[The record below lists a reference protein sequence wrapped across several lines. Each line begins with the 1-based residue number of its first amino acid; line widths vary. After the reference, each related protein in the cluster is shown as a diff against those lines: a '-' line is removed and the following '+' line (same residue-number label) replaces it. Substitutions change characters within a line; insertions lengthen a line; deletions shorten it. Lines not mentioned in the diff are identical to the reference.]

1 MFHAKKKASTI
12 IAQSPNQKRRTL
24 LAAGSAA
31 LVAPLLGMG
40 GYAWA
45 QTARKRTPL
54 SFAWNQTSFCLTP
67 IAVAKET
74 GIFEKNGLDVSLVN
88 YSGST
93 DQLLEAIATGKSDAA
108 VGMIYRWLK
117 PLEAGFDVKVVA
129 GLHGGCMRL
138 SAYKPTGITRVEE
151 LRGKTIGV
159 PDLGA
164 PSTHF
169 FKVFIHKR
177 GIDPEK
183 EVTWRVYPRDLLGL
197 AAEKGEIQAIA
208 DTDPLLY
215 KIERDSK
222 AGFTELA
229 TNASGEYHGR
239 TCCVVGVG
247 GKLLREN
254 RPTVAALTR
263 SLVEAYDWTAGH
275 IDESARIFL
284 KYATNITFDEL
295 KELYATL
302 NLHRHAIGADL
313 RDEIV
318 GYAKDFKE
326 LGVLKASTDP
336 AKYADR
342 VFEKVL

>member
-1 MFHAKKKASTI
+1 MSQKDFAAS
-12 IAQSPNQKRRTL
+12 SSSVNPRRRAL
-24 LAAGSAA
+24 LAAAPA
-31 LVAPLLGMG
+31 VLAVPLLGLG
-40 GYAWA
+40 GSAFA
-45 QTARKRTPL
+45 QAVAPKKLLPF

-67 IAVAKET
+67 VAVAKET
-74 GIFEKNGLDVSLVN
+74 GIFEKNGLDVTLVN

-93 DQLLEAIATGKSDAA
+93 DQLLEALATGKSDAA
-108 VGMIYRWLK
+108 IGMIYRWLK

-138 SAYKPTGITRVEE
+138 TAYKPTGITKIEE

-164 PSTHF
+164 PATHF
-169 FKVFIHKR
+169 FKVFIHKH

-183 EVTWRVYPRDLLGL
+183 EVTWRVYQRDLLGL
-197 AAEKGEIQAIA
+197 AAEKGEIHAVA
-208 DTDPLLY
+208 DSDPLLY

-229 TNASGEYHGR
+229 SNGSGENRDR
-239 TCCVVGVG
+239 TCCVIGVG

-254 RPTVAALTR
+254 RPAVAALTR

-275 IDESARIFL
+275 IDESAKIFL
-284 KYATNITFDEL
+284 KYTTNITVEEL
-295 KELYATL
+295 RELYATL
-302 NLHRHAIGADL
+302 NLHHHALGTDL
-313 RDEIV
+313 SDEIA
-318 GYAKDFKE
+318 GYARDFKE

-336 AKYADR
+336 AEYADR

>member
-1 MFHAKKKASTI
+1 MSQKNFASSNLI
-12 IAQSPNQKRRTL
+12 SPKRRAL
-24 LAAGSAA
+24 LAAAPA
-31 LVAPLLGMG
+31 VLAAPLLGIG
-40 GYAWA
+40 GTVFA
-45 QTARKRTPL
+45 QAAAPGKLTPF

-138 SAYKPTGITRVEE
+138 TAYKPTGITRVEE

-169 FKVFIHKR
+169 FKVFIHKA

-183 EVTWRVYPRDLLGL
+183 EVTWRVYQRDLLGL

-229 TNASGEYHGR
+229 TNASGEYHNR
-239 TCCVVGVG
+239 TCCVIGVG

-254 RPTVAALTR
+254 KPAVAALTR
-263 SLVEAYDWTAGH
+263 SLVEAYSWTAQH
-275 IDESARIFL
+275 IDESAKIFL
-284 KYATNITFDEL
+284 KYTTNITFEEL

-302 NLHRHAIGADL
+302 NLHHQSIGNDL

-336 AKYADR
+336 IKYADH

>member
-1 MFHAKKKASTI
+1 MSHSATKNTFNA
-12 IAQSPNQKRRTL
+12 RRRAL
-24 LAAGSAA
+24 LAAGPV
-31 LVAPLLGMG
+31 LVAAPLFGLAGRAG
-40 GYAWA
+40 A
-45 QTARKRTPL
+45 QTAPAKLTPI

-67 IAVAKET
+67 IAVAKEA
-74 GIFEKNGLDVSLVN
+74 GIFERNGLDVTLVN

-108 VGMIYRWLK
+108 VGMIFRWLK

-138 SAYKPTGITRVEE
+138 SAYKPTNITRVEE

-169 FKVFIHKR
+169 FKVYLNKL

-183 EVTWRVYPRDLLGL
+183 EVTWRVYQRDLLGL
-197 AAEKGEIQAIA
+197 AAEKGEIQAVA

-215 KIERDSK
+215 KIERDTQ
-222 AGFTELA
+222 AGFVELA
-229 TNASGEYHGR
+229 SNISGEYHDKS
-239 TCCVVGVG
+239 CCVVGVG
-247 GKLLREN
+247 GKLVRDN
-254 RPTVAALTR
+254 RPVVAALAR
-263 SLVEAYDWTAGH
+263 SLVEAYDWTAH
-275 IDESARIFL
+275 NIEESAKIFL
-284 KYATNITFDEL
+284 KYTTNITSAEL

-302 NLHRHAIGADL
+302 NLHHHPVGTDL
-313 RDEIV
+313 HDEIV
-318 GYAKDFKE
+318 AFANDFKG

-336 AKYADR
+336 VKFADQ
-342 VFEKVL
+342 VFVKVL